1 MNSVEAKMLSSIEHK
16 FGKESNEA
24 ITFKLMIISHDAH
37 PFGKITSSKL
47 TEYWKQCC
55 RKRVDK

>member
-1 MNSVEAKMLSSIEHK
+1 MNSVEVKMLSSIKHK

-24 ITFKLMIISHDAH
+24 ITFKLMLISHDAH

-47 TEYWKQCC
+47 IEYWKQCC
-55 RKRVDK
+55 RKRG